1 MAKTEPLVIELI
13 IKGEKKLKPTE
24 ARLNKIKDLV
34 NSIDKVSTNLF
45 DGRSVKGGVD
55 ALDQLK
61 KSLGEAA
68 AGNKKFAE
76 NFSGLNRQ
84 LGKYQTI
91 IKESKIQTK
100 QFTDAI
106 VAAERVQQKLFSA
119 RGAQAQAVA
128 KSYGKGGLG
137 ADLIPSL
144 MSQMDSSEFIKS
156 RDALSNYRTELTR
169 VFDAVEIGTDNYRLL
184 ESQIRKV
191 DGLLSK
197 PQLKKAGEVIGGI
210 RGSGGVS
217 FKGNQ
222 LKEAI
227 DLQNKL
233 EAGSQAHVRAVLGVR
248 KAQQAYNQELR
259 VSKTIQS
266 ALNLDLIVW
275 KKLLDSVPAIMGR
288 IAGGMKGLFMGKFGK
303 LGQAAGV
310 ITVSKAVQELIKII
324 PFLDQRLKNNIQ
336 QWALLTQRAVEGI
349 TGITVAWTA
358 LNGLLGGA
366 QWVVGAVAGFAQ
378 FESAASKAIW
388 TIEGQMTR
396 AFSTFGRFARE
407 LPSMASALAMI
418 MPESLGGMGVKGSFF
433 DYLGD
438 DKGGRDKL
446 KETML
451 GGKERIE
458 DKRYRRAGGETDLQ
472 KKQTELNQVNK
483 ALSQRN
489 TTEKDY
495 IQLLQRKFKL
505 EKDVNREKR
514 KQKVMEVK
522 AGKPFEEVFSTEID
536 AAEKRRA
543 KYNKEREESIK
554 RGNKLIQDADARIA
568 QAGKD
573 KLKEVQNRWKLEAT
587 NHSKE
592 LKRIKERQAAERQ
605 RTAARK
611 KAWGRFGENVML
623 GAGFPMLFGGGPGA
637 VAGGLTG
644 AIGQSAMGSQGFG
657 MQILFSALG
666 QQVDAFVGKAS
677 ELGKAFSEINPDVDS
692 VIASLGEANTAYGQ
706 HLATLK
712 ELKGDQAAMEEAT
725 KRLTQIIG
733 KDGVASLEKFGED
746 SVKLGNAWQK
756 FSTLMMTSV
765 SELINSSGILLALTK
780 AIGQAARFQ
789 SAYRAATEG
798 DKEMALLFSMR
809 EGIEKRTHT
818 GKFSDRQ
825 KAMKELEDWD
835 KKIDQAELLRQ
846 SKGIGDLYGAAPGKD
861 SKTKLQTLQEER
873 KHLERSLQIGSKA
886 AEQERE
892 ALELLKEQNT
902 VNNTNLELADTDLL
916 KGIQKRDQLKEQLE
930 MWNQIKDTIAGGLTD
945 AIMGL
950 IDGTK
955 TLSESLAGILKQI
968 ARILINKALTSWI
981 GSFGAAQGGVTTG
994 SVGDIVPAFG
1004 SNVAA
1009 QGAYWTNGIK
1019 PFANGGLITRPT
1031 IGLVGEAGEDEYIIP
1046 SSKMQGAMERY
1057 SAGARGQAVIPGGGT
1072 VASGSG
1078 VSSSPTV
1085 VNYTGPVL
1093 SFNSEAYVPKSAI
1106 PEIINSAARRG
1117 AQEGQSKVMSQLKN
1131 SRSQRSRIGL

>member
-1 MAKTEPLVIELI
+1 MAGADATLKIDINISQV
-13 IKGEKKLKPTE
+13 EKKLSKTE
-24 ARLNKIKDLV
+24 QRLKKVKDLAA
-34 NSIDKVSTNLF
+34 SLGKAETALF
-45 DGRSVKGGVD
+45 DGRSIKGGNK
-55 ALDQLK
+55 ALEELAGKLK
-61 KSLGEAA
+61 AA
-68 AGNKKFAE
+68 SQSTFKFA
-76 NFSGLNRQ
+76 NNVAGLDKQ
-84 LGKYQTI
+84 VGKLQSVI
-91 IKESKIQTK
+91 RSAK
-100 QFTDAI
+100 TDTDEFRNAI
-106 VAAERVQQKLFSA
+106 AAAERAQMSLFRA
-119 RGAQAQAVA
+119 RGSVMKTRGQDLMGGATGDLP
-128 KSYGKGGLG
+128 GKVI
-137 ADLIPSL
+137 A
-144 MSQMDSSEFIKS
+144 DSSTVFRSI
-156 RDALSNYRTELTR
+156 DALSNYRNELTR
-169 VFDAVEIGTDNYRLL
+169 IFNAVEIGSPVFKQL
-184 ESQIRKV
+184 EAEIKKV
-191 DGLLSK
+191 NAQLEK
-197 PQLKKAGEVIGGI
+197 PKAIKTPNITRGIGGLAG
-210 RGSGGVS
+210 RE
-217 FKGNQ
+217 Q
-222 LKEAI
+222 ALKEALRI
-227 DLQNKL
+227 QNQL
-233 EAGSQAHVRAVLGVR
+233 ETGSDAHIKSIVGVR

-275 KKLLDSVPAIMGR
+275 KKLLDSVPAIMGK

-873 KHLERSLQIGSKA
+873 EHLERSLQIGSKA

-930 MWNQIKDTIAGGLTD
+930 MWNQIKDTIAGGLTN

-955 TLSESLAGILKQI
+955 TLSESLAGILKQL
-968 ARILINKALTSWI
+968 AQILINKAFTSWI
-981 GSFGAAQGGVTTG
+981 GGLNFGGP
-994 SVGDIVPAFG
+994 SVGTQVGNMIGTFG
-1004 SNVAA
+1004 EGGHVA
-1009 QGAYWTNGIK
+1009 NGIK
-1019 PFANGGLITRPT
+1019 PFSTGGLVTRPT

-1106 PEIINSAARRG
+1106 PEIINSAARQG
-1117 AQEGQSKVMSQLKN
+1117 AQEGQSKVMNQLKN